1 MSVIKAIEH
10 GVDPEFYSSLLLPS
24 RTRSG
29 DPAIK
34 SIPIE
39 KRRLSRNEIMKPY
52 NRIYNIQGFAVSNVA
67 DADADAGK
75 YYYIHINPYDTS
87 PTTTRIINE
96 VSPLL
101 VNPTQFEK
109 GAYYAYIVASI
120 IGKDRETGKTV
131 TLSQLPHQLY
141 ATRVINMYEFGV
153 KHHQIF
159 YRMVL
164 RDEALF
170 AELEKSYDNIEYRLY
185 ASGEIMCRSENTL
198 LFNFYSGTYKMKKHI
213 SARRVKNEEAYI
225 QYMMQEYASKY
236 VNIRFQHCPFITTQ
250 TLSLTRKE
258 LARLRRHKIQMFLF
272 DTQQQCNDMRNAVML
287 YKNTEKT
294 TDIPDENLNKIYE
307 LQIERNKTQKW

>member
-1 MSVIKAIEH
+1 
-10 GVDPEFYSSLLLPS
+10 
-24 RTRSG
+24 
-29 DPAIK
+29 
-34 SIPIE
+34 
-39 KRRLSRNEIMKPY
+39 MKLY
-52 NRIYNIQGFAVSNVA
+52 NRICNIQGFAVSNVA
-67 DADADAGK
+67 DADADADAGK
-75 YYYIHINPYDTS
+75 YYYIHLDPYDTS
-87 PTTTRIINE
+87 PSTTRVIDE

-164 RDEALF
+164 HDEALF
-170 AELEKSYDNIEYRLY
+170 AELEKLYDNIEYMLY
-185 ASGEIMCRSENTL
+185 ASGEILCRSENTL

-213 SARRVKNEEAYI
+213 SARRAKNEEAYI
-225 QYMMQEYASKY
+225 QYMMQEYAPKY

-250 TLSLTRKE
+250 TLALTRKE
-258 LARLRRHKIQMFLF
+258 LARLRRHKIPMFLF
-272 DTQQQCNDMRNAVML
+272 DTQIQCNDMRNAVLL
-287 YKNTEKT
+287 YKNTKKT
-294 TDIPDENLNKIYE
+294 TDIPDDALNKIYE
-307 LQIERNKTQKW
+307 LQMERNKR

>member
-1 MSVIKAIEH
+1 MSVIEAHEH

-29 DPAIK
+29 VPAIK

-39 KRRLSRNEIMKPY
+39 KRRMSRNEIMKPY
-52 NRIYNIQGFAVSNVA
+52 NRICNIQGFAVSNVA
-67 DADADAGK
+67 DADADVDGGK
-75 YYYIHINPYDTS
+75 YYYIHLDPYDTS
-87 PTTTRIINE
+87 PSTTRVIDE

-164 RDEALF
+164 HDEALF
-170 AELEKSYDNIEYRLY
+170 AELEKLYDNIEYMLY
-185 ASGEIMCRSENTL
+185 ASGEILCRSENTL

-213 SARRVKNEEAYI
+213 SARRAKNEEAYI
-225 QYMMQEYASKY
+225 QYMMQEYAPKY

-250 TLSLTRKE
+250 TLALTRKE
-258 LARLRRHKIQMFLF
+258 LARLRRHKIPMFLF
-272 DTQQQCNDMRNAVML
+272 DTQKQCNDMRNAVLL
-287 YKNTEKT
+287 YKNTKKT
-294 TDIPDENLNKIYE
+294 TDIPDDALNKIYE
-307 LQIERNKTQKW
+307 LQMERNKR